1 MSAGA
6 PGKLYGRIIRKVT
19 GRAPGTV
26 DGVGTMDETREESDR
41 AKNRRAFD
49 RRMKTERSQDIR
61 ARRSRVARLNRKR
74 NRGNR

>member
-6 PGKLYGRIIRKVT
+6 PGKLYGRIIRRVT

-26 DGVGTMDETREESDR
+26 DGVGTIDETREEPDR
-41 AKNRRAFD
+41 VKNRRAFE
-49 RRMKTERSQDIR
+49 RRIKTERSQDV
-61 ARRSRVARLNRKR
+61 AMRRRRVAKLNRKK